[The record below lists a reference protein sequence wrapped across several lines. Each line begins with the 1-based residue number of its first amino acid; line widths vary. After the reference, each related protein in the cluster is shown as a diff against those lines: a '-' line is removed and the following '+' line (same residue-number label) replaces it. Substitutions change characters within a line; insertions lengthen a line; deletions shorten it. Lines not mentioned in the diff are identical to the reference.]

1 MPDIAPDITH
11 ILHDPTKITAQI
23 EATLLRL
30 VYERGVDKTICPSEA
45 AIAIAGKEGEA
56 WGALMPQ
63 VRKVAVRLANEG
75 RIVVTRKGKPVDPND
90 FKGVYRL
97 GMTRVD

>member
-1 MPDIAPDITH
+1 MSENR
-11 ILHDPTKITAQI
+11 I
-23 EATLLRL
+23 ETLLLRL
-30 VYERGVDKTICPSEA
+30 VSERGIDKTICPSEA
-45 AIAIAGKEGEA
+45 AIEIAGKEGEA

-63 VRKVAVRLANEG
+63 IRKIAVRLANEG

-97 GMTRVD
+97 GMTRID

>member
-1 MPDIAPDITH
+1 MELLDALMTRLKNDQNPMAYN
-11 ILHDPTKITAQI
+11 I
-23 EATLLRL
+23 ETTLLRL
-30 VYERGVDKTICPSEA
+30 IGERGPDKTICPSEA

-56 WGALMPQ
+56 WGAMMPQ
-63 VRKVAVRLANEG
+63 VRRVAVRLANEG
-75 RIVVTRKGKPVDPND
+75 RIVVTRKGKAVDPND

>member
-1 MPDIAPDITH
+1 MSETQLET
-11 ILHDPTKITAQI
+11 ILLSLIS
-23 EATLLRL
+23 
-30 VYERGVDKTICPSEA
+30 ERGLDKTICPSEA
-45 AIAIAGKEGEA
+45 AIVVAGKEGQA

-63 VRKVAVRLANEG
+63 IRKIAVRLANEG

-97 GMTRVD
+97 GMTRLD

>member
-1 MPDIAPDITH
+1 MSDTQ
-11 ILHDPTKITAQI
+11 LETV
-23 EATLLRL
+23 LLRL
-30 VYERGVDKTICPSEA
+30 VSERGTDKTICPSEA
-45 AIAIAGKEGEA
+45 AIAVAGKEGQA

-63 VRKVAVRLANEG
+63 IRKIAVRLANEG

-97 GMTRVD
+97 GMTRID